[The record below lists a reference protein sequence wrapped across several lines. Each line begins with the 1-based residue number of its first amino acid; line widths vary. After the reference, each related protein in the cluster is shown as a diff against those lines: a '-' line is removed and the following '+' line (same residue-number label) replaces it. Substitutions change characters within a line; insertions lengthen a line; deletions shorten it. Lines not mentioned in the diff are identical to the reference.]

1 LSKLTYQFKD
11 IPTIKGQILFREGE
25 PADYVYIVKS
35 GQFEVTKTLV
45 QKNTGLSVIMN
56 SVGGSTG
63 KNVEQES
70 TKEIFKNPLK
80 A

>member
-1 LSKLTYQFKD
+1 MSKLTYQFKD
-11 IPTIKGQILFREGE
+11 IPTIKGQILYREGE

>member
-1 LSKLTYQFKD
+1 
-11 IPTIKGQILFREGE
+11 
-25 PADYVYIVKS
+25 
-35 GQFEVTKTLV
+35 VTKTLV

>member
-1 LSKLTYQFKD
+1 MSKLTYQFKD
-11 IPTIKGQILFREGE
+11 IPTIKGQILYREGE
-25 PADYVYIVKS
+25 AADYVYIVKS

>member
-1 LSKLTYQFKD
+1 MSKLTYQFKD
-11 IPTIKGQILFREGE
+11 IPTIKGQILYREGE

-56 SVGGSTG
+56 SVGGTTG

>member
-1 LSKLTYQFKD
+1 LSKITYQFKD
-11 IPTIKGQILFREGE
+11 IPTIKGQILYREGE

>member
-11 IPTIKGQILFREGE
+11 IPTIKGQILYREGE

-63 KNVEQES
+63 KNVE
-70 TKEIFKNPLK
+70 
-80 A
+80 

>member
-11 IPTIKGQILFREGE
+11 IPTIKGQILYREGE

>member
-11 IPTIKGQILFREGE
+11 IPTIKGQILYREGE

-35 GQFEVTKTLV
+35 GQFEITKTLV

>member
-11 IPTIKGQILFREGE
+11 IPTIKGQILYREGE

-56 SVGGSTG
+56 SVGGTTG